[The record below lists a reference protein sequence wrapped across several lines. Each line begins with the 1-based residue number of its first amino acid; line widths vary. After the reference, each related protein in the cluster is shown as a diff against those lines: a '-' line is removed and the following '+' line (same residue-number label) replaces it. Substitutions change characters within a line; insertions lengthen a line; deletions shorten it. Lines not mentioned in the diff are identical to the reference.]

1 MLSLTVTNR
10 EGERFALNVEPGL
23 TVMEA
28 LRENGVDELMAICG
42 GCCSCAT
49 CHVFVD
55 PAALSKLPPRSDD
68 EHELLASS
76 GHRTDTS
83 RLACQITLSEALD
96 GLHVAIAP
104 ED

>member
-10 EGERFALNVEPGL
+10 EGERITLNVEPRL

-28 LRENGVDELMAICG
+28 LRENGFDELMAICG

-55 PAALSKLPPRSDD
+55 PAALSKLPALSDD
-68 EHELLASS
+68 ENELLESS
-76 GHRTDTS
+76 SHRTDAS

-96 GLHVAIAP
+96 GLHVTIAP

>member
-55 PAALSKLPPRSDD
+55 PAALSKLPPLSND
-68 EHELLASS
+68 ENELLASS
-76 GHRTDTS
+76 SRRTNTS

-96 GLHVAIAP
+96 GLHVAVAP

>member
-10 EGERFALNVEPGL
+10 EGERFTLNVEPGL

-55 PAALSKLPPRSDD
+55 PAALSKLPALSDD
-68 EHELLASS
+68 ENELLESS
-76 GHRTDTS
+76 SHRTDAS
-83 RLACQITLSEALD
+83 RLACQITLSEALE
-96 GLHVAIAP
+96 GLHVVIAP